1 MRRSCWR
8 TRHQNSR
15 EPPDRPWIARPRL
28 MSAPSWRG
36 PNSQPP
42 RENCWTGG
50 TYVGQALAP
59 RKKPLPRPVILQSPK
74 LSSAGI
80 VGWQHPAS
88 LTSFTIKAAMGVT
101 DLTAVRSVTKASGV
115 VQIWL
120 SITEFT
126 LVKNHTPAQNV
137 AVASASALI
146 SLNTGVLTRV
156 SGLISAWSAERPLV
170 AVQT

>member
-1 MRRSCWR
+1 
-8 TRHQNSR
+8 
-15 EPPDRPWIARPRL
+15 

-36 PNSQPP
+36 RNSQSP

-50 TYVGQALAP
+50 TFVGQALAL

-101 DLTAVRSVTKASGV
+101 DLTAVQSVTKASGV

-120 SITEFT
+120 SISEFT
-126 LVKNHTPAQNV
+126 LVKSHTPAQNV

-146 SLNTGVLTRV
+146 
-156 SGLISAWSAERPLV
+156 
-170 AVQT
+170 